1 MTEHRF
7 RARPARPE
15 ARVRP
20 GGPAVEGSA
29 AFWTVTRDGWHL
41 RPMVPADAGRVRDFL
56 LAQYDVFN
64 AVDNTPAGDAMFRD
78 FVTVPALR
86 ARLGAGCILH
96 VAERRQRLLG
106 VCEIHRDG
114 YLTLLYV
121 DGDHQGRG
129 LGRRL
134 LQTTVERALAM
145 VPDMNRL
152 RVRATPYARGFYAR
166 LGFRETGA
174 GLLQEDRGVRFFS
187 FELPLP
193 GRHDTPTGGAGADD
207 PSRVPA
213 ISGT

>member
-7 RARPARPE
+7 HALPARPE
-15 ARVRP
+15 ARARHR
-20 GGPAVEGSA
+20 GAAVDGSA

-41 RPMVPADAGRVRDFL
+41 RPMGPADAGRVRDFL

-86 ARLGAGCILH
+86 TRLGAGCILH
-96 VAERRQRLLG
+96 VAERRRRLLG

-134 LQTTVERALAM
+134 LQTTVERARAV
-145 VPDMNRL
+145 VPDMDRL

-174 GLLQEDRGVRFFS
+174 GCLQEDRGVRFFT
-187 FELPLP
+187 FELALP
-193 GRHDTPTGGAGADD
+193 RRHDATAGEAGAEDA
-207 PSRVPA
+207 SRLPVV
-213 ISGT
+213 SGT